1 MEGGFQKKLKSEV
14 VDAGLCSGCGT
25 CGGVCMQYCIC
36 FAPES
41 SYAPNF
47 DPQKCTDC
55 GLCYK
60 ACPSTS
66 FQFRS
71 LKNEQTQWEDKLGP
85 YLSFVNSNATNAELR
100 KNGASGGTVSA
111 IFQYLLDKKLVDRV
125 LCVQK
130 EGAQFQVC
138 LTNDVNVL
146 SKTQGSKY
154 IPVPLNTAISDIL
167 KNKWTVAMVGTS
179 CQLQGVEKV
188 CRMLPK
194 LKRLIKY
201 RIGIFCGFVQD
212 RECFPAVRNYLGAQD
227 PAWRFEGWRCGDY
240 PGYVRFVHENTGEI
254 RQLLIYDALC
264 LLVPFYSLNKCFLC
278 PDGTNM
284 TADFSFGDI
293 HSRGSN
299 QNCGII
305 RTPEG
310 AALLEQMVRDGYL
323 EMETI
328 SYEQAMKSTVGSVS
342 YMKGMRS
349 LLNIHTNKKANPRYD
364 MQFDKSK
371 YKKLLIIQN
380 RIQIGIYRTLRKD
393 FIKRFAEKHPK
404 LQMRWGRY
412 AYCFPNYSLTYK
424 LLKKILKG

>member
-1 MEGGFQKKLKSEV
+1 MEGAYQKKLIKEV
-14 VDAGLCSGCGT
+14 VDTGLCSGCGT
-25 CGGVCMQYCIC
+25 CGGICMQHCIS

-41 SYAPNF
+41 TYKPHF

-66 FQFRS
+66 FDFLS
-71 LKNEQTQWEDKLGP
+71 LKNEETHWDEKVGP
-85 YLSFVNSNATNAELR
+85 YVSFVTSNATDPQLR

-111 IFQYLLDKKLVDRV
+111 IFQYLLNKKMVDRV

-130 EGAQFQVC
+130 EGDQFLVC
-138 LTNDVNVL
+138 LSDDANVL

-154 IPVPLNTAISDIL
+154 IPIPLNTAINDIL
-167 KNKWTVAMVGTS
+167 KNNWTVAMVGTS
-179 CQLQGVEKV
+179 CQLEGIEKA
-188 CRMLPK
+188 CQLLPK

-212 RECFPAVRNYLGAQD
+212 RVCFPAVRNYLEVQD
-227 PAWRFEGWRCGDY
+227 PAWRFEGWRCGEY

-264 LLVPFYSLNKCFLC
+264 LLVPFYSLDKCFLC

-284 TADFSFGDI
+284 TSDFSFGDI
-293 HSRGSN
+293 HSQGHD

-305 RTPEG
+305 RTAAG
-310 AALLEQMVRDGYL
+310 AELLEQMVQDGYL
-323 EMETI
+323 EMQPLT
-328 SYEQAMKSTVGSVS
+328 YDQAMKSTIGFVA

-349 LLNIHTNKKANPRYD
+349 LLNIHTNKKANPQYD
-364 MQFDKSK
+364 IRFDKTK
-371 YKKLLIIQN
+371 YKKLLVIQN
-380 RIQIGIYRTLRKD
+380 RIQIAVYRTLRKN
-393 FIKRFAEKHPK
+393 IVKRFAEKHPK

-412 AYCFPNYSLTYK
+412 AYFFPNHSFTYK
-424 LLKKILKG
+424 LLKKLLKG